1 MRQPVDEPC
10 DVLLAYPRE
19 RMHVFESM
27 IPLGLAS
34 VGAVLEQRGYRVR
47 IVDFAFY
54 ARDFRRDL
62 RRWNPRAVGIGGTT
76 ATRAGSFLTACLVK
90 EVMPHVPVVYGG
102 VHASFAAEDTL
113 SNVPQIDYVVCGE
126 GEFAFAGLCDRL
138 IRGEGPDPSE
148 TAGVSLRSETGYVHN
163 KPQRIDDL
171 DALPLPARHLFGDHY
186 RMTLD
191 FLGTPAEFLMTSRGC
206 PAGCSFCA
214 ASRMFPGGVRLRS
227 MAHVQQEVEQVLA
240 HRRVGALKLF
250 DSTFTANRAHVI
262 AFCDMIRPYHLLWE
276 CEIRADT
283 VDQDLLELMRD
294 AGCRYVNVGLETTS
308 ARLLTSI
315 GKGISVPQVERVL
328 DWCTRLAVKTK
339 VFFTFGHLGQTMQEC
354 RDDLRYIRSRRDS
367 IDFFATTVGMRVYPG
382 TALAA
387 RATSA
392 GLMPTQFSWARYR
405 PSLRNRLLFEF
416 GDVFVLRQPGL
427 STAQLF
433 LIILTL
439 LRQRTV
445 VSADFVRKLALLNV
459 LRMGQSLL
467 MRARFFG
474 HVVRRRFEA
483 VA

>member
-1 MRQPVDEPC
+1 
-10 DVLLAYPRE
+10 
-19 RMHVFESM
+19 
-27 IPLGLAS
+27 
-34 VGAVLEQRGYRVR
+34 
-47 IVDFAFY
+47 
-54 ARDFRRDL
+54 
-62 RRWNPRAVGIGGTT
+62 
-76 ATRAGSFLTACLVK
+76 
-90 EVMPHVPVVYGG
+90 
-102 VHASFAAEDTL
+102 
-113 SNVPQIDYVVCGE
+113 
-126 GEFAFAGLCDRL
+126 
-138 IRGEGPDPSE
+138 
-148 TAGVSLRSETGYVHN
+148 
-163 KPQRIDDL
+163 
-171 DALPLPARHLFGDHY
+171 
-186 RMTLD
+186 
-191 FLGTPAEFLMTSRGC
+191 
-206 PAGCSFCA
+206 
-214 ASRMFPGGVRLRS
+214 
-227 MAHVQQEVEQVLA
+227 
-240 HRRVGALKLF
+240 
-250 DSTFTANRAHVI
+250 
-262 AFCDMIRPYHLLWE
+262 MIRPYHLLWE

>member
-1 MRQPVDEPC
+1 MRQPVDDSC

-62 RRWNPRAVGIGGTT
+62 RRWNPRVVGIGGTT

-191 FLGTPAEFLMTSRGC
+191 FLGTPAEFLIRGHVGTERCLSIWTNGAPSLLTIIVLRHQNPCIRLPESGHGMLRSRAMNSASSRTTSSSSTSRIFSPC
-206 PAGCSFCA
+206 PRA
-214 ASRMFPGGVRLRS
+214 ASGAEALSSTSNVR
-227 MAHVQQEVEQVLA
+227 AAGTVEQYSESISMFLVLIESA
-240 HRRVGALKLF
+240 PPFGITRQAVYQLRKRLGIDSMIAGNDERNQEIIARYKSGKTGTAIAGKIDLSTKPPEAERPESRRQRSEASQNPDTLVTGAKHG
-250 DSTFTANRAHVI
+250 ST
-262 AFCDMIRPYHLLWE
+262 
-276 CEIRADT
+276 
-283 VDQDLLELMRD
+283 
-294 AGCRYVNVGLETTS
+294 GS
-308 ARLLTSI
+308 
-315 GKGISVPQVERVL
+315 PQV
-328 DWCTRLAVKTK
+328 
-339 VFFTFGHLGQTMQEC
+339 
-354 RDDLRYIRSRRDS
+354 Y
-367 IDFFATTVGMRVYPG
+367 
-382 TALAA
+382 A
-387 RATSA
+387 RN
-392 GLMPTQFSWARYR
+392 GLP
-405 PSLRNRLLFEF
+405 
-416 GDVFVLRQPGL
+416 
-427 STAQLF
+427 
-433 LIILTL
+433 
-439 LRQRTV
+439 
-445 VSADFVRKLALLNV
+445 
-459 LRMGQSLL
+459 
-467 MRARFFG
+467 
-474 HVVRRRFEA
+474 
-483 VA
+483 